1 MSEKALTETVHHL
14 NDLLR
19 STFIG
24 GEVVITAGIQGLSA
38 TLRASIMRQVQEFD
52 TWTPANDPNSEHDS
66 GSFDANDH
74 KVFWRV
80 AYYNQDMS
88 ARSEDPADPNVTT
101 RVLTVMLA
109 EEI

>member
-1 MSEKALTETVHHL
+1 MSEKALTETVHRL

-52 TWTPANDPNSEHDS
+52 TWDT
-66 GSFDANDH
+66 G
-74 KVFWRV
+74 
-80 AYYNQDMS
+80 Q
-88 ARSEDPADPNVTT
+88 
-101 RVLTVMLA
+101 
-109 EEI
+109 